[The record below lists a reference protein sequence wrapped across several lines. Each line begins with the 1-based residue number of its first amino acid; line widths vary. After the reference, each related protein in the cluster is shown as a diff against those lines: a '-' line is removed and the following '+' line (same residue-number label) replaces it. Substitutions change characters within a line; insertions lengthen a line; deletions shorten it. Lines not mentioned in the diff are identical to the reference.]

1 MSSMPIAHAQPQ
13 AARVITLGSAMT
25 CLAIVAGC
33 ATPAATSDFAGILVP
48 ASARWRNA
56 AGLDATADPVVSLA
70 SDDVQWWRRFD
81 DPALL
86 NLIETAWARNADVR
100 IALERV
106 AAARAGEVAGSSRLW
121 PALSLG
127 FSGSETTTGVPQQ
140 IKQAGLPDTRAIR
153 GVLDVAWEV
162 DLFGAVRA
170 ASRALAHDAAA
181 TEQASRATRLLVASE
196 VARHYLAWQAA
207 QLKSRQLDALVVL
220 QTEQLRLRRLR
231 WKEGVASDLD
241 ISRAQADLSDLHA
254 QAGQVRPLIEAAAS
268 RLATLLHLSPGSD
281 LALPDSTR
289 MTSVLKAP
297 AIGPGQP
304 IDLLLR
310 RPDVRAAEQMLL
322 SEGERLAEARAN
334 LWPRVLFSAGIG
346 RQDLKLNAL
355 DLAPSLYR
363 NLATSFVMPL
373 FNAGRLDAIRDAQAH
388 RQSSARLAYEK
399 AALTAVEEVEV
410 ALAQSSE
417 AQARVVAHRTT
428 REQRERQVRWAES
441 LLREGE
447 FDRIQRLDADRALAF
462 AWLTEVES
470 GAAAAL
476 AQIQLYKALGGAW
489 SSKE

>member
-1 MSSMPIAHAQPQ
+1 MA
-13 AARVITLGSAMT
+13 
-25 CLAIVAGC
+25 CLALVAGC
-33 ATPAATSDFAGILVP
+33 AATSTTSDTAGTVVP

-56 AGLDATADPVVSLA
+56 AGLDAAANPAAAPA

-86 NLIETAWARNADVR
+86 NLVETAWARNADVR

-121 PALSLG
+121 PALSFGLT
-127 FSGSETTTGVPQQ
+127 GSETTTGVPQQ

-162 DLFGAVRA
+162 DLFGAARA
-170 ASRALAHDAAA
+170 ASRALAHDAEA

-196 VARHYLAWQAA
+196 VARHYLAWQSA
-207 QLKSRQLDALVVL
+207 QLKSRQLDELVVL

-231 WKEGVASDLD
+231 WKEGVVSDLD
-241 ISRAQADLSDLHA
+241 VSRAEAELSDLQA
-254 QAGQVRPLIEAAAS
+254 QAGQVRPLIEAAVS
-268 RLATLLHLSPGSD
+268 RLATLLHLSPGSE
-281 LALPDSTR
+281 LPLPDSAAV
-289 MTSVLKAP
+289 TSVLKAP

-304 IDLLLR
+304 MDLLLR
-310 RPDVRAAEQMLL
+310 RPDVRAAEQTLL
-322 SEGERLAEARAN
+322 AEGERLAEARAN
-334 LWPRVLFSAGIG
+334 LWPRVLFSASIG

-363 NLATSFVMPL
+363 NLAASFVMPL
-373 FNAGRLDAIRDAQAH
+373 FNAGRLDAIRDAQASRH
-388 RQSSARLAYEK
+388 SSARLAYEK

-428 REQRERQVRWAES
+428 RQQRERQVRWAES

-447 FDRIQRLDADRALAF
+447 FDRIQRLDADRALAS
-462 AWLTEVES
+462 ARLTEVDS